1 MITNYYLPEESEDIK
16 LMKLPQKAK
25 GRTKI
30 LGARGE
36 STFCSTVPEG
46 YWDANVQNNNYKLL
60 VKNLELDDK
69 DNSELKEI
77 LKPHNNSQTSEN
89 MAEAL
94 SFSNIITHLEY
105 PDETVLMFLELRLIH
120 KWSIK
125 SIKAKLQISDEDIKK
140 ITK

>member
-1 MITNYYLPEESEDIK
+1 M
-16 LMKLPQKAK
+16 
-25 GRTKI
+25 
-30 LGARGE
+30 
-36 STFCSTVPEG
+36 
-46 YWDANVQNNNYKLL
+46 
-60 VKNLELDDK
+60 KNLELDDK

-105 PDETVLMFLELRLIH
+105 PDETVLMLLEVWLIH